1 MNTVSLIGRL
11 TKGIDLKYTQN
22 GTAVASFTLAV
33 NRSFK
38 NQNGEYE
45 ADFIQCVAWK
55 KTAELMANYTDKG
68 TQIGVNGR
76 IQTRNYEN
84 QQGQRVYVTEVVVEN
99 LTFVEK
105 VNRNQNGQ
113 MQNNQ
118 NFNNQGNNQNFNQ
131 GNSQSFNQNNNQGFN
146 GFSGA
151 TPITPDGL
159 PF

>member
-55 KTAELMANYTDKG
+55 KTAELMVNYTDKG

-76 IQTRNYEN
+76 IQTRNYDN

-105 VNRNQNGQ
+105 ANRNQNGQ

-151 TPITPDGL
+151 TPITPDDL

>member
-11 TKGIDLKYTQN
+11 TKFVDLKYTQN
-22 GTAVASFTLAV
+22 GATVASFTLAV

-45 ADFIQCVAWK
+45 ADFIQCVAWN

-105 VNRNQNGQ
+105 ANKGQNGQ

-118 NFNNQGNNQNFNQ
+118 NFNQGNNQNFNQ
-131 GNSQSFNQNNNQGFN
+131 GNNQSFNQNNNQGFN

-151 TPITPDGL
+151 TPITPDDL

>member
-11 TKGIDLKYTQN
+11 TKVIDLKYTQN
-22 GTAVASFTLAV
+22 GTAVASFILAV

-76 IQTRNYEN
+76 IQTRNYDN

-105 VNRNQNGQ
+105 ANRNQNGQ

-151 TPITPDGL
+151 TPITPDDL